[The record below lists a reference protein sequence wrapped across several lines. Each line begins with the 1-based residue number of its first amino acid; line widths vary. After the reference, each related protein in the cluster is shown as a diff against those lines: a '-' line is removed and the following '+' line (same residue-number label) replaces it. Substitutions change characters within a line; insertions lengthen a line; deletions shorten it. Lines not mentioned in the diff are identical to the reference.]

1 MIEKIVKN
9 FLTFRFHSLIAY
21 KLNSLIIFVK
31 IILQFIP

>member
-1 MIEKIVKN
+1 MRKLLK
-9 FLTFRFHSLIAY
+9 FFSLLAY